1 MELGWC
7 RVRGPPSTERK
18 LGNGEKRKDAA
29 EYRLGRVGGE
39 GAVQQASQKPT
50 AGQKPPVPT
59 HPGCPALLSCQMK
72 SRRLTATVS
81 PVKLDTSRTP
91 PLPPP
96 AASPTQGECA
106 WFAFFPPSQHQPMTV
121 HLMLSS
127 TDQLHSQPGA
137 SLSWALSSTGVRTR
151 ASWRKPRAPPSLI
164 PAAEIH
170 KSPPTCQVRA
180 QGHGEGHLG
189 TCLNSTHLKKTGK

>member
-1 MELGWC
+1 MELGRC

-18 LGNGEKRKDAA
+18 LGNGERRKDAS
-29 EYRLGRVGGE
+29 EYRLGRVGGG

-50 AGQKPPVPT
+50 AGRKPPVPT
-59 HPGCPALLSCQMK
+59 HPGCPVLLSCQMK

-91 PLPPP
+91 PPPPP
-96 AASPTQGECA
+96 AASPTQGERA
-106 WFAFFPPSQHQPMTV
+106 QHQLMTV

-137 SLSWALSSTGVRTR
+137 PLSWALSSTGVRTR
-151 ASWRKPRAPPSLI
+151 ASWRKPRAPPSLT

-189 TCLNSTHLKKTGK
+189 RCLNSTHLKKTGK